1 MQSNQGSESLN
12 SRLLTSSR
20 LENYAVANCSAC
32 YSASFTSV
40 DPVCTLDRDSCKL
53 AVFGIVPLLCLWI
66 LCVLFDRHSSRLAD
80 VNILLDYTSC

>member
-1 MQSNQGSESLN
+1 LGMQSNQGSESLN

-32 YSASFTSV
+32 YSV